1 VGAEEKWVKFC
12 GLEVTWQAAGL
23 LLGQPCYAASLLKTR
38 PEVRGTQFPF
48 PKVELVEE
56 LNITA
61 EEVHAAQSVVGEL
74 PWLSARTRPDLSFG
88 VLWMGRRV
96 TKSPRQVV
104 KFAGHMLGY
113 VKETQHLCLRYQGCQ
128 GDHGPLQELP
138 LPRKT
143 TGWRSMRMPVLH
155 QKEVG
160 ASMGR
165 LGCMV
170 VEWSHGHRAFSP

>member
-1 VGAEEKWVKFC
+1 MASGWLASWTAVLRSLFVPQGGARGGAEHH
-12 GLEVTWQAAGL
+12 GRG
-23 LLGQPCYAASLLKTR
+23 PCS
-38 PEVRGTQFPF
+38 
-48 PKVELVEE
+48 
-56 LNITA
+56 
-61 EEVHAAQSVVGEL
+61 AAQSVVGEL
-74 PWLSARTRPDLSFG
+74 LWLSARTRPDLSFG
-88 VLWMGRRV
+88 VSWMGRRV

-143 TGWRSMRMPVLH
+143 TRWRSMRMPVLH